1 MFFSFSFLFH
11 SIYGHAPP
19 SKRRRETKPYSGI
32 SSTVCV
38 VHSPT
43 GFPLHNSPLY
53 VCITPFFLNFIFFI
67 FLDISRGL
75 NAVDVIFKNE
85 HFCLFFFYRV
95 INGLELSIVSFLISH
110 LFQGLGG
117 WIIQTIFLPMNI

>member
-1 MFFSFSFLFH
+1 MDMH
-11 SIYGHAPP
+11 PP
-19 SKRRRETKPYSGI
+19 QRKGERKTKPYSGI